1 MLIDTSAVGATS
13 APVEFEVEK
22 GAIRRFVEALGDNN
36 PLFVDAAYARSCGF
50 ANVIA
55 PPTFPT
61 TFRVP
66 LPVKFEISR
75 TLHGEQE
82 YSYTRP
88 IVAGETLRCV
98 STIVDV
104 YEKQGS
110 LGAMTFLVT
119 EISGTDTQGQ
129 PIFTG
134 RSVAILR

>member
-1 MLIDTSAVGATS
+1 MLIDASAIGVTS
-13 APVEFEVEK
+13 APMDFEVEK
-22 GAIRRFVEALGDNN
+22 GAIRRFVEALGDDN
-36 PLFVDAAYARSCGF
+36 PLFVNEEYAKSCGF

-75 TLHGEQE
+75 VLHGEQE
-82 YSYTRP
+82 YTYTRP

-119 EISGTDTQGQ
+119 EISGSDPQGQ
-129 PIFTG
+129 PVFTG
-134 RSVAILR
+134 RGVAILR